1 MPFSRSAPP
10 APSAPGS
17 TGAARWATGRCQ
29 DDRGAAVVEF
39 ALVGPLLFTLL
50 MGIIDFGVG
59 LTNEISVHQ
68 GVREAARQ
76 GAVANFGTTSS
87 CGATFTTP
95 GSDNMQRLICLTK
108 ARTDVIAAPMSVA
121 VRFGPAST
129 SYPSPASGS
138 PVGNDLVVCS
148 AIPLKSLS
156 GVFGPMLRGGFIK
169 SKAVMRIEK
178 ASTSTGGE
186 QPANEL
192 DPSGANW
199 SWCTP

>member
-1 MPFSRSAPP
+1 MHFTRATLAAAAAPVP
-10 APSAPGS
+10 R
-17 TGAARWATGRCQ
+17 TGDTATARLRG
-29 DDRGAAVVEF
+29 DRGAAVVEF

-76 GAVANFGTTSS
+76 GAVANFGPTSS

-121 VRFGPAST
+121 VRFGPNST
-129 SYPSPASGS
+129 SYTAPSSGS

-148 AIPLKSLS
+148 AVPLRSLS
-156 GVFGPMLRGGFIK
+156 GAFAPMLRGAYIR

-178 ASTSTGGE
+178 ASSSTAGE
-186 QPANEL
+186 QPANEA
-192 DPSGANW
+192 DPTDGNW